1 MLKLIRG
8 RAATPAAGVPAAA
21 PRPVDELSALAAQG
35 RAGDAR
41 AIRTLLVATGPAMLQ
56 VIRRVLGS
64 GNPEVEDAF
73 QEATFGLIEALR
85 GFRGECTVLH
95 FACRV
100 AVLTAMAT
108 RRRHE
113 VRQRYASEAPVDEQI
128 GVGDG
133 QVRNAE
139 SAAMAGRRRELLRRL
154 VEELPVPQAEALLLH
169 CVVGFTLD
177 EVAGAAGIPLET
189 ARSRLRLAKCA
200 LRARIEE
207 EGLAPE
213 LSEEGA

>member
-8 RAATPAAGVPAAA
+8 RAATPARGVPAPT
-21 PRPVDELSALAAQG
+21 PRPVDELGPLAERG

-41 AIRTLLVATGPAMLQ
+41 AVRTLLVATGPAMLQ

-64 GNPEVEDAF
+64 ANPDVEDAF

-113 VRQRYASEAPVDEQI
+113 VRQRYASEAPVDEQ
-128 GVGDG
+128 VGPSDG
-133 QVRNAE
+133 RTAE
-139 SAAMAGRRRELLRRL
+139 SAALSARRRELLRRL
-154 VEELPVPQAEALLLH
+154 VEELPGPQAEALLLH
-169 CVVGFTLD
+169 CVAGFTLE
-177 EVAGAAGIPLET
+177 EVAGSAGIPLET
-189 ARSRLRLAKCA
+189 ARSRLRLAKGA
-200 LRARIEE
+200 LRTRIEE
-207 EGLAPE
+207 EGLAFE
-213 LSEEGA
+213 LSEAGA

>member
-8 RAATPAAGVPAAA
+8 RAATPAAGVPALA
-21 PRPVDELSALAAQG
+21 PRPVDELSALAERG

-41 AIRTLLVATGPAMLQ
+41 AVRTLLVATGPAMLQ
-56 VIRRVLGS
+56 VIRRVLGTA
-64 GNPEVEDAF
+64 NPDVEDAF

-113 VRQRYASEAPVDEQI
+113 VRQRYASEAPIDEQMAA
-128 GVGDG
+128 GGG
-133 QVRNAE
+133 SAE
-139 SAAMAGRRRELLRRL
+139 SAAMAARRRELLRRL

-169 CVVGFTLD
+169 CVVGFTLE

-189 ARSRLRLAKCA
+189 ARSRLRLAKGA

-207 EGLAPE
+207 EGLAVE
-213 LSEEGA
+213 LSGEGGA